1 VHRRDGKGKPVFTIK
16 SGAECGLL
24 EGKQYLKLAGI
35 KCLPPADKNRRRW
48 TKEYRGAFEELL
60 WVALAPRKSHNPFS
74 KSGGWREPEVWCGVK
89 WKWGVEELTRSELQ
103 RVISSGSADARINR
117 MCEQNGH
124 TPPGTR
130 TGFEKA
136 DEHGYGADESGG
148 DLNPP
153 TDAGRSKGVSGSRR
167 GTGNSPQRVPWNP

>member
-1 VHRRDGKGKPVFTIK
+1 MAYRKQGQGHRCIVETEKGKPVFTIK

-48 TKEYRGAFEELL
+48 TKEYRGGFEELL

-124 TPPGTR
+124 TPPGD
-130 TGFEKA
+130 A
-136 DEHGYGADESGG
+136 DR
-148 DLNPP
+148 L
-153 TDAGRSKGVSGSRR
+153 
-167 GTGNSPQRVPWNP
+167 